1 MGRRST
7 HSPDELRQ
15 LILDASRTIIESNG
29 LVGLSAREIARQIG
43 YSAGTLY
50 NAFENIDD
58 ILMTLQCDL
67 VGDVVRCLK
76 AVPPDLD
83 RKRQIDALSQAYI
96 KFALDN
102 RRLWNLLFTHAA
114 PPDSALLEILRG
126 HINALAEI
134 IAEAL
139 RPLMPKA
146 STDDVDMA
154 ARVLWAGVHGITAIA
169 VSDKGPKITPA
180 TAQAFA
186 EALTSTFSRGL
197 THR

>member
-7 HSPDELRQ
+7 HSPEELRQ

-29 LVGLSAREIARQIG
+29 LVGLSAREIARHIG

-67 VGDVVRCLK
+67 VSDVVTCLK
-76 AVPPDLD
+76 AVPPDGD
-83 RKRQIDALSQAYI
+83 PKRQINALSRAYV

-114 PPDSALLEILRG
+114 PPDCALLEVLRG

-134 IAEAL
+134 IAGGL
-139 RPLMPKA
+139 RPLLPKA
-146 STDDVDMA
+146 SSDDVDMA
-154 ARVLWAGVHGITAIA
+154 ARALWAGVHGVTAIA
-169 VSDKGPKITPA
+169 VTDKGPKITPA

-186 EALTSTFSRGL
+186 EALTCTFSRGL
-197 THR
+197 AHR